1 MRIKIFIISILIY
14 FANYN
19 YAFSTNF
26 KNYSQLDECLKNYN
40 NYYQYKIQIKKCFN
54 DQGIKIKNDAI
65 KLIEKKSGI
74 IDDIINLKLP
84 GSEKIEKKKKF

>member
-14 FANYN
+14 FVDYN

-40 NYYQYKIQIKKCFN
+40 NYYQYKIQLKKCFN
-54 DQGIKIKNDAI
+54 DQGIKIKNDA
-65 KLIEKKSGI
+65 
-74 IDDIINLKLP
+74 
-84 GSEKIEKKKKF
+84 